1 MTEKDIEYVE
11 SVLAERIN
19 APKYVKKQCEVY
31 LKIIDDEDEKYCI
44 NYDKRVLI
52 TEITK
57 LLIVPR
63 GLSAGKTVF
72 EILSGFQWLFI
83 FAVLTAVYRDDTE
96 KRRYETGILEICRKN
111 GKTFLI
117 AVIFL
122 ILFLTEPKFSKFYS
136 VAPDG
141 SLSREIQTQIKE
153 IIGSSPVLRERFKI
167 RRDDIF
173 CYLNDNDYFPLA
185 FSTSRLD
192 GKLPNA
198 FVADEVGAL
207 STVYPIE
214 AMQSGQLN
222 IKNKLGCIISTKYP
236 SIDNPFED
244 IVDMA
249 KKVLDGVVENEKIFA
264 LLYEPDETKEWE
276 TNDRI
281 LEQSNPLALEIAE
294 IMADLKDKRQKAII
308 MPSAREN
315 FLTKHC
321 NIIYQGVGTETFID
335 TADVKA
341 CAVKEPI
348 DWAGRTVYLG
358 VDLSETTDNTAV
370 AMVALDDDEETIL
383 AEVMAFIPADRV
395 DEKIR
400 EEKVRYN
407 EFIDDG
413 ECTPCGDRVID
424 YKVVEEYVFQI
435 EEHFGCKVA
444 YIGYDRRNAMSS
456 AQKWDEKYET
466 VEIHQHSSV
475 LHPATKLLK
484 ESILRGK
491 FRYRSNKLFELNFQN
506 ARVRYDTNLN
516 MYVDKKRSRG
526 KVDMVVAVID
536 ALYLLNEFEVL
547 GGQEL
552 EWGSMSF

>member
-370 AMVALDDDEETIL
+370 AM
-383 AEVMAFIPADRV
+383 
-395 DEKIR
+395 
-400 EEKVRYN
+400 
-407 EFIDDG
+407 
-413 ECTPCGDRVID
+413 
-424 YKVVEEYVFQI
+424 
-435 EEHFGCKVA
+435 
-444 YIGYDRRNAMSS
+444 
-456 AQKWDEKYET
+456 
-466 VEIHQHSSV
+466 EIIQR
-475 LHPATKLLK
+475 LLWW
-484 ESILRGK
+484 L
-491 FRYRSNKLFELNFQN
+491 L
-506 ARVRYDTNLN
+506 T
-516 MYVDKKRSRG
+516 MTKKR
-526 KVDMVVAVID
+526 
-536 ALYLLNEFEVL
+536 F
-547 GGQEL
+547 
-552 EWGSMSF
+552 